1 LDRDPIAPDDSLS
14 EVARHA
20 GLDRRHPRN
29 GGGDLRSGG
38 PVDRR
43 LIRSKFGLELQPAR
57 CNHGPVPAPAIAR
70 HPAAAPRLIRGAGRA
85 APASAVPTTARGIL
99 DLQRTAGN
107 RAVASAIAAVQR
119 EGKDQNGSV
128 ATDKAAPR
136 RTTGFL
142 GLNPGADK
150 EAAKLKKTTR
160 EDVLVSLND
169 PAAEAKLNEDP
180 GVADFVFDEL
190 GFSVGDFARWD
201 KATDVLLTAN
211 KHIREQLAEIMRWF
225 NRAENGDIILD
236 RLVLSGHSNGVEL
249 WGESQRGAESQPGSM
264 LIDRDLRAIADVFPK
279 AAAQVE
285 DIMFSACFSINAV
298 NLVIKVFPNL
308 QTAWSYSAYSPSV
321 KQGSAEHVA
330 ECTRATEGSGT
341 LKRSN
346 RRGTSALWTR
356 EKGFVVGD
364 PSLAAAGPLYTEA
377 IRKWDE
383 IAQPMY
389 DGTGADVSKDALNP
403 VYEAIQRMMAHPG
416 TPVERKQLA
425 ERIMQI
431 LLRLRFWPLVRE
443 RFGAEYRDKLQPT
456 YDALEMTQPEWA
468 SITRKALKAHVEAVG
483 KALEGRPD
491 GTAHKEPFDR
501 YVSNG
506 IYALK
511 DHKIVKSE
519 WI

>member
-1 LDRDPIAPDDSLS
+1 L
-14 EVARHA
+14 
-20 GLDRRHPRN
+20 
-29 GGGDLRSGG
+29 
-38 PVDRR
+38 
-43 LIRSKFGLELQPAR
+43 
-57 CNHGPVPAPAIAR
+57 
-70 HPAAAPRLIRGAGRA
+70 
-85 APASAVPTTARGIL
+85 ASANAIPTAAGGIL

-107 RAVASAIAAVQR
+107 RAVAAAIAAVQR
-119 EGKDQNGSV
+119 EDRDTGGVDDKD
-128 ATDKAAPR
+128 KLAPR

-142 GLNPGADK
+142 GLNPGADA

-169 PAAEAKLNEDP
+169 PAAEAKLKEDP

-225 NRAENGDIILD
+225 NQAENGAIILD

-249 WGESQRGAESQPGSM
+249 WGESERGAESKPGTM
-264 LIDRDLRAIADVFPK
+264 LIDRDLGAIADVFPK

-308 QTAWSYSAYSPSV
+308 QTAWSYSAYSPSI

-330 ECTRATEGSGT
+330 EFTRATEGSGT
-341 LKRSN
+341 LKRAN

-356 EKGFVVGD
+356 QKGFVVGD
-364 PSLAAAGPLYTEA
+364 PSLAAAGPIYTEA

-389 DGTGADVSKDALNP
+389 DGTGADLSKESLNP
-403 VYEAIQRMMAHPG
+403 VYGAIQAMIVHAG
-416 TPVERKQLA
+416 TPADRKESGERV
-425 ERIMQI
+425 MQI
-431 LLRLRFWPLVRE
+431 LLRLRFWPRVRE
-443 RFGAEYRDKLQPT
+443 RFGAEYHGVLQPI
-456 YDALEMTQPEWA
+456 YDALGMTQPDWS
-468 SITRKALKAHVEAVG
+468 SITRKALKAHVDAAKLAFEEKPEA
-483 KALEGRPD
+483 KTQQEL
-491 GTAHKEPFDR
+491 FDR
-501 YVSNG
+501 YVFNG
-506 IYALK
+506 IYSLT
-511 DHKIVKSE
+511 DRKIIDPD